1 MKFMNRFI
9 LMRYFLFV
17 ISLFINA
24 FGVAFITKALLGTS
38 PITSVTYVLSM
49 FTALTM
55 GEWTIIVNILF
66 VILELFFMQ
75 KEDVKSDIRIF
86 LLQIP
91 VSLCFGIFIDC
102 SMTLLHWLEPTV
114 YAAQVG
120 SLLIGCVILAI
131 GITLEV
137 KANIAMTSG
146 EYFVM
151 VISRRLRKEFGY
163 VKLGFDITLVAIS
176 CLFSLVFM
184 GDIYGVRE
192 GTVVAALAVGPIVHF
207 LNPYYRVFD
216 KWITEEAKMHINE
229 EIRGDGHGVITI
241 AREFGSGGHLLAEM
255 LGKKLGLQVYDKEF
269 IRMAAQRSGMDEK
282 YIMQNEQSI
291 PSFWLKCIF
300 SQNYGKSLERS
311 LSPDDVLF
319 VSESKI
325 IEELVKKGPCIIVGR
340 CADFILKDNHNAV
353 KVFCY
358 SDYDSAYKR
367 CIDEYGIKSDVAETE
382 IRRINRNRIA
392 HYEYYTGEKWGDP
405 HHYNLMINTGSI
417 SLPMACELIM
427 EVYRNMQKKH

>member
-163 VKLGFDITLVAIS
+163 VKLGLDITLVAIS
-176 CLFSLVFM
+176 CLLSLFFM
-184 GDIYGVRE
+184 DGIYGVRE
-192 GTVVAALAVGPIVHF
+192 GTVVAALVVGPIVHF
-207 LNPYYRVFD
+207 LSPYYRVFD

-229 EIRGDGHGVITI
+229 ETRADGHGVITI